1 MKAIVQF
8 EIIEPEL
15 TQAEVKIK
23 LIEHMVETMDLW
35 IHGKGIIT
43 IEFVETYEKTN
54 ERTDIPCN

>member
-1 MKAIVQF
+1 VKAIVQF

>member
-43 IEFVETYEKTN
+43 IEFVETYEKNN

>member
-15 TQAEVKIK
+15 TKAEVKIK
-23 LIEHMVETMDLW
+23 LIEHMVETRDLW

>member
-43 IEFVETYEKTN
+43 IEFVATYEKTN

>member
-1 MKAIVQF
+1 MKAKVQF